1 MERERIPMYIKT
13 ICFNNSFKV
22 RRKYDFG
29 LLPNLVLK
37 DILYIDEKPALMDT
51 SNPLDKPVYELNNKR
66 VENAWAMFDWANSAY
81 ALVITTAVFPIYF
94 TIVTEDEFTLL
105 GMQFKNEE
113 LLSFTISFAYLIIAL
128 TLPLLSGIADYGG
141 KRMTYMKFFTWM
153 GAIGC
158 MSLFFF
164 TGMDNLWLGL
174 IGFMAAVIG
183 FAGGQIFY
191 NSFLPLIVTPEHYD
205 RVSAK
210 GFSMGYFGSVILL
223 VVILVMITFHASIGF
238 ENELG
243 AMKIGFIMVGLWWIG
258 FAQIPFRRLPQHAGA
273 TTNENIVLKGFQELL
288 KVFREIRTQRYTKLF
303 LTSFFCYIAAV
314 QTVIAMA
321 SVFAKEELDFGTSEL
336 IQLLLLLQLIGAL
349 GAFLFSKLSK
359 KKGNKFSLM
368 TIILIWTLVIIAS
381 YFTYSKGQ
389 YYGIAMVV
397 GLVMGGVQSMSRSTY
412 SKLIPATEENSS
424 SYFSFFDVVEKF
436 SISLGLFTFGYV
448 SGITNMRTAI
458 ISLIVFLVISVVLL
472 AMVKVEKAEV

>member
-1 MERERIPMYIKT
+1 
-13 ICFNNSFKV
+13 
-22 RRKYDFG
+22 
-29 LLPNLVLK
+29 
-37 DILYIDEKPALMDT
+37 MDT
-51 SNPLDKPVYELNNKR
+51 NKTASNSAYEVNNKK

-94 TIVTEDEFTLL
+94 TIVTDDSFSLL
-105 GMQFKNEE
+105 GINFKNDE
-113 LLSFTISFAYLIIAL
+113 LLSYTISLAYLIIAL

-153 GAIGC
+153 GALGC
-158 MSLFFF
+158 MALFFF
-164 TGMDNLWLGL
+164 TGMANLWLGL
-174 IGFMAAVIG
+174 IAFMLAVIG

-210 GFSMGYFGSVILL
+210 GFTMGYFGSVILL
-223 VVILVMITFHASIGF
+223 VIILAMITFHSTLGF

-243 AMKIGFIMVGLWWIG
+243 AMKIGFIMVGVWWIG
-258 FAQIPFRRLPQHAGA
+258 FAQIPFRRLPQHTG
-273 TTNENIVLKGFQELL
+273 NSSGENIITKGVQELI
-288 KVFREIRTQRYTKLF
+288 KVFDEIRKQKYTKLF
-303 LTSFFCYIAAV
+303 LASFFCYIAAV

-321 SVFAKEELDFGTSEL
+321 SVFAKKELNFETGEL

-349 GAFLFSKLSK
+349 GAYLFSKLSK
-359 KKGNKFSLM
+359 FKGNKFSLM
-368 TIILIWTLVIIAS
+368 TIILIWTLVIVAS
-381 YFTYSKGQ
+381 YFTYTKGQ

-412 SKLIPATEENSS
+412 SKLIPATEDNSS

-448 SGITNMRTAI
+448 SGMANMRTAI
-458 ISLIVFLVISVVLL
+458 LSLIAFLIVSVILL
-472 AMVKVEKAEV
+472 AFVKVEETAR

>member
-1 MERERIPMYIKT
+1 M
-13 ICFNNSFKV
+13 
-22 RRKYDFG
+22 
-29 LLPNLVLK
+29 
-37 DILYIDEKPALMDT
+37 DILYLDVKPSRMDT
-51 SNPLDKPVYELNNKR
+51 PKTTNSAYKLNDKK

-94 TIVTEDEFTLL
+94 TVVTDEQFTFL
-105 GMQFKNEE
+105 GMQFKNDE

-141 KRMTYMKFFTWM
+141 KRMSYMKFFTWM
-153 GAIGC
+153 GALGC

-164 TGMDNLWLGL
+164 TGMVDLAIGL
-174 IGFMAAVIG
+174 IGFMLAVIG

-191 NSFLPLIVTPEHYD
+191 NSFLPLIVSPEHYD

-223 VVILVMITFHASIGF
+223 VIILAMITFHSSLGI

-258 FAQIPFRRLPQHAGA
+258 FAQIPFRRLPQHEGKS
-273 TTNENIVLKGFQELL
+273 TNENLVSKGFQELK
-288 KVFREIRTQRYTKLF
+288 KVFAEIRTQKYTKLF
-303 LTSFFCYIAAV
+303 LASFFCYIAAV

-321 SVFAKEELDFGTSEL
+321 SVFAKKELNFETDEL

-349 GAFLFSKLSK
+349 GAFAFSKLSK
-359 KKGNKFSLM
+359 WKGNKFSLM

-436 SISLGLFTFGYV
+436 SISLGLFTFGLV
-448 SGITNMRTAI
+448 SGIANMRTAI
-458 ISLIVFLVISVVLL
+458 LSLIAFLVVSVVLL
-472 AMVKVEKAEV
+472 AMVKVQKPLK

>member
-1 MERERIPMYIKT
+1 
-13 ICFNNSFKV
+13 
-22 RRKYDFG
+22 
-29 LLPNLVLK
+29 
-37 DILYIDEKPALMDT
+37 MDT
-51 SNPLDKPVYELNNKR
+51 NTTSKSAYKLNDKKI
-66 VENAWAMFDWANSAY
+66 ENAWAMFDWANSAY

-94 TIVTEDEFTLL
+94 TIVTEEQFTFL
-105 GMQFKNEE
+105 GMQFKNDE
-113 LLSFTISFAYLIIAL
+113 LLSFTISAAYLIIAL

-141 KRMTYMKFFTWM
+141 KRMAYMKFFTWM
-153 GAIGC
+153 GALGC

-164 TGMDNLWLGL
+164 TGMENLVFGL
-174 IGFMAAVIG
+174 IGFMLAVIG

-223 VVILVMITFHASIGF
+223 VVILAMIKLHSSLGF

-243 AMKIGFIMVGLWWIG
+243 AMKIGFIMVGVWWIG
-258 FAQIPFRRLPQHAGA
+258 FAQLPFRRLPQHEGKIAEG
-273 TTNENIVLKGFQELL
+273 NIVLKGFQEF
-288 KVFREIRTQRYTKLF
+288 KNVFAEIKTQKYTKLF
-303 LTSFFCYIAAV
+303 LASFFCYIAAV

-321 SVFAKEELDFGTSEL
+321 SVFAKKELNFETGEL

-359 KKGNKFSLM
+359 LAGNKLSLM
-368 TIILIWTLVIIAS
+368 VIILIWTLVIIAS

-448 SGITNMRTAI
+448 SGIANMRTAI
-458 ISLIVFLVISVVLL
+458 LSLIAFLVVSVILL
-472 AMVKVEKAEV
+472 AMVKVEKS

>member
-1 MERERIPMYIKT
+1 
-13 ICFNNSFKV
+13 
-22 RRKYDFG
+22 
-29 LLPNLVLK
+29 
-37 DILYIDEKPALMDT
+37 MDT
-51 SNPLDKPVYELNNKR
+51 NKTASNSAYEVNNKK

-94 TIVTEDEFTLL
+94 TIVTDDSFSLF
-105 GMQFKNEE
+105 GINFKNDE
-113 LLSFTISFAYLIIAL
+113 LLSYTISLAYLIIAL

-153 GAIGC
+153 GALGC
-158 MSLFFF
+158 MALFFF
-164 TGMDNLWLGL
+164 TGMANLWLGL
-174 IGFMAAVIG
+174 IAFMLAVIG

-210 GFSMGYFGSVILL
+210 GFTMGYFGSVILL
-223 VVILVMITFHASIGF
+223 VIILAMITFHSTLGF

-243 AMKIGFIMVGLWWIG
+243 AMKIGFIMVGVWWIG
-258 FAQIPFRRLPQHAGA
+258 FAQIPFRRLPQHTG
-273 TTNENIVLKGFQELL
+273 NSSGENIITKGVQELI
-288 KVFREIRTQRYTKLF
+288 KVFDEIRKQKYTKLF
-303 LTSFFCYIAAV
+303 LASFFCYIAAV

-321 SVFAKEELDFGTSEL
+321 SVFAKKELNFETGEL

-349 GAFLFSKLSK
+349 GAYLFSKLSK
-359 KKGNKFSLM
+359 FKGNKFSLM
-368 TIILIWTLVIIAS
+368 TIILIWTLVIVAS
-381 YFTYSKGQ
+381 YFTYTKGQ

-412 SKLIPATEENSS
+412 SKLIPATEDNSS

-448 SGITNMRTAI
+448 SGMANMRTAI
-458 ISLIVFLVISVVLL
+458 LSLIAFLIVSVILL
-472 AMVKVEKAEV
+472 AFVKVEETAR

>member
-1 MERERIPMYIKT
+1 
-13 ICFNNSFKV
+13 
-22 RRKYDFG
+22 
-29 LLPNLVLK
+29 
-37 DILYIDEKPALMDT
+37 MDT
-51 SNPLDKPVYELNNKR
+51 HKVEKSVYKINDKR

-94 TIVTEDEFTLL
+94 TEVTDEQFTFL
-105 GMQFKNEE
+105 GLQFKNDE

-158 MSLFFF
+158 MSLYFFE
-164 TGMDNLWLGL
+164 GMDNLWLGL
-174 IGFMAAVIG
+174 IGFMSAVIG

-223 VVILVMITFHASIGF
+223 VVILVMISFYETLGF
-238 ENELG
+238 DNELG

-258 FAQIPFRRLPQHAGA
+258 FAQIPFRRLPQHKGKSSD
-273 TTNENIVLKGFQELL
+273 ENLVSKGFQELV
-288 KVFREIRTQRYTKLF
+288 KIFKEIRTQRNTKIF
-303 LTSFFCYIAAV
+303 LASFFCYIAAV

-321 SVFAKEELDFGTSEL
+321 SVFAKKELDFGTGEL

-349 GAFLFSKLSK
+349 GAYLFSKLSK
-359 KKGNKFSLM
+359 WKGNKFSLM
-368 TIILIWTLVIIAS
+368 AIILIWTLVIIAS

-389 YYGIAMVV
+389 YYGIAVVV

-448 SGITNMRTAI
+448 SGMANMRTAI
-458 ISLIVFLVISVVLL
+458 LSLIAFLVVSVILL
-472 AMVKVEKAEV
+472 AMVKVQKPQKAVS